1 MVVQAAASKTL
12 LEIQAFAQRV
22 SENVARAVVGKGEA
36 VELCLLSLLAGGHV
50 LLEDV
55 PGVGKTTLAHA
66 LARSL
71 GLPFSRIQFTSDLLP
86 ADIVGSAVPDT
97 RSGAK
102 VGALHFAPGPVFASV
117 VLADELN
124 RTSPRTQSSLLEAMS
139 DGRVTVDGHT
149 HDLPDPFLV
158 IATQNPLEHYGTYP
172 LPESQLDRFMLRLS
186 VGYPSPEDERRLL
199 ISREGGDPV
208 AGLEAVSSAEEVVW
222 LRAEIDKVQVDR
234 SVAEYVLQL
243 AEATR
248 QSPELA
254 AGASTRATLALM
266 RLARGRAL
274 LRGRAFVTPA
284 DVKALVRPSW
294 AHRLVLSSGE
304 DPTRTQSE
312 ALLEGLVAEVA
323 VPT

>member
-1 MVVQAAASKTL
+1 MQVAAKKEL
-12 LEIQAFAQRV
+12 LEVQQFAQRV
-22 SENVARAVVGKGEA
+22 SESVARAVVGKAEA
-36 VELCLLSLLAGGHV
+36 VELCLLALLAGGHV

-86 ADIVGSAVPDT
+86 ADIVGSAVPEAGKMDGT
-97 RSGAK
+97 LR
-102 VGALHFAPGPVFASV
+102 FAPGPVFASV

-139 DGRVTVDGHT
+139 DGRVTVDGKT
-149 HDLPDPFLV
+149 HALPDPFLV

-208 AGLEAVSSAEEVVW
+208 AALEPVSSAEEVLA
-222 LRAEIDKVQVDR
+222 LRKEVDHVRVER
-234 SVAEYVLQL
+234 SVAEYVLHL

-248 QSPELA
+248 QSGEIA
-254 AGASTRATLALM
+254 AGASTRATLALT

-274 LRGRAFVTPA
+274 LRGRNYVTPA
-284 DVKALVRPSW
+284 DVKALARPCW
-294 AHRLVLSSGE
+294 AHRLVLASGE
-304 DPTRTQSE
+304 DPTRAQSE
-312 ALLEGLVAEVA
+312 ALLESLVTEVP